1 MKIAHVITR
10 MIIGGAQE
18 NTLSTVIGLKN
29 LGHDVMLISGP
40 SKGPEGS
47 MENAIKNNKINFIV
61 VRQLVRNISPWH
73 DIITFFKLGII
84 FKKNN
89 FDIIHTHSAKA
100 GFIGRIAAKTF
111 SKKSKI
117 IHTLHGSSFH
127 PFQPAIIRYLYKM
140 SEKIASFCTDY
151 FISVSNVI
159 LENHIMTGIV
169 KKEKSCVIRSGFE
182 VEEYQKSIDIRDEIR
197 NKLGISEKNILI
209 GMIGRLFPLKGQEYL
224 LRVFSKISGDYP
236 ETYLILVGDGI
247 LREKFE
253 KFVKEHH
260 LENRVHFTG
269 LVKPEE
275 IPLLTAAMDI
285 GVHTS
290 LREGLPRA
298 VVQILASGKPVIAF
312 DIDGAREV
320 IEDGVNGFLVPPEDE
335 INLEK
340 KLRFLI
346 ENPDICKKMGLKGK
360 QKVFQEFSVEKM
372 VTEIERLYFNIL
384 GKSNCL
390 QINERKE

>member
-1 MKIAHVITR
+1 
-10 MIIGGAQE
+10 
-18 NTLSTVIGLKN
+18 
-29 LGHDVMLISGP
+29 
-40 SKGPEGS
+40 
-47 MENAIKNNKINFIV
+47 
-61 VRQLVRNISPWH
+61 
-73 DIITFFKLGII
+73 
-84 FKKNN
+84 
-89 FDIIHTHSAKA
+89 
-100 GFIGRIAAKTF
+100 
-111 SKKSKI
+111 
-117 IHTLHGSSFH
+117 
-127 PFQPAIIRYLYKM
+127 
-140 SEKIASFCTDY
+140 
-151 FISVSNVI
+151 
-159 LENHIMTGIV
+159 
-169 KKEKSCVIRSGFE
+169 
-182 VEEYQKSIDIRDEIR
+182 
-197 NKLGISEKNILI
+197 
-209 GMIGRLFPLKGQEYL
+209 
-224 LRVFSKISGDYP
+224 
-236 ETYLILVGDGI
+236 
-247 LREKFE
+247 
-253 KFVKEHH
+253 VKEHH

-372 VTEIERLYFNIL
+372 VAEIERLYFNIL